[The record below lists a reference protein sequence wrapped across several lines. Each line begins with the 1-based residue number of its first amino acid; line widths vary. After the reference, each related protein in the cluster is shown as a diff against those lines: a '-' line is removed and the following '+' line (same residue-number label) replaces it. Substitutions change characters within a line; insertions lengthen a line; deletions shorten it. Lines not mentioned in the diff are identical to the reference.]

1 MWYGPWFGG
10 YESYGENDGIDGVDI
25 VDGGVGMEPI
35 GLSAIGIPIG
45 EGPIGE
51 GPIGIIGEGIC
62 PPIIGGL
69 ACGYGWYGIFGGV
82 GALETCFEYP
92 PGIS

>member
-1 MWYGPWFGG
+1 
-10 YESYGENDGIDGVDI
+10 
-25 VDGGVGMEPI
+25 MEPT
-35 GLSAIGIPIG
+35 GLSAIGIPIGEGPIGEGPIG

-69 ACGYGWYGIFGGV
+69 ACGYG
-82 GALETCFEYP
+82 
-92 PGIS
+92 